1 MNTVEKHC
9 KKYAAKNCAGCPFVG
24 GECVAPVGDSRFA
37 EWFESMKKRIEALY

>member
-9 KKYAAKNCAGCPFVG
+9 KKYAAKNCTGCPFVG
-24 GECVAPVGDSRFA
+24 SECVAPVGDSRFL